1 MRFFQDNELIL
12 GFMLIN
18 ISSGIA
24 VGMINLIIPIYA
36 LSLNATSTEIGLI
49 KGISGV
55 GDLLVVLPA
64 GLLVDYFGSKRMYS
78 VSAVFGGLTIMLL
91 SLAGTP
97 ELLLLMM
104 VFYGMARTFR
114 TTSLSAAFFKN
125 MNTIGA
131 RKGGWY
137 KGSMTAGA
145 SFIGPLIG
153 GIAATGMGFM
163 GYFVFTSVFLL
174 APLIVI
180 LTRTNHRDNAYIELK
195 NPSFTEASNHYMNLV
210 KNRRL
215 VSATIIESLNTAF
228 FITFTTF
235 ITVMVIRD
243 LGLSPGVA
251 AMLISLKGGATIFI
265 VFSCGQLLRRNNNYL
280 YLMSFAATI
289 LALLVLGISKD
300 TSLLAI
306 ASVVIGIGSG
316 MITLITF
323 TQVGNIQG
331 EKGKIAGIFSFGHG
345 TGAIVGPTLGGII
358 GDLFGVQA
366 IFLAF
371 ILPFSIL
378 ALYTFTDG
386 KNGIEPEDIAATMQD
401 PEESGR

>member
-1 MRFFQDNELIL
+1 
-12 GFMLIN
+12 MLIN

-24 VGMINLIIPIYA
+24 VGMINLILPIYA

-49 KGISGV
+49 KGISGI

-64 GLLVDYFGSKRMYS
+64 GFLVDYFGSKRMYS
-78 VSAVFGGLTIMLL
+78 VSCFFGGLTIMFL

-97 ELLLLMM
+97 GILLLLM

-137 KGSMTAGA
+137 KGSMTIGA
-145 SFIGPLIG
+145 SFLGPLIG
-153 GIAATGMGFM
+153 GIAAIGMGFTN
-163 GYFVFTSVFLL
+163 YFVFTSVFLL
-174 APLIVI
+174 APLTVI
-180 LTRTNHRDNAYIELK
+180 LARTNHRDNSHIKLK
-195 NPSFTEASNHYMNLV
+195 NPSFTDVSNHYRNLV
-210 KNRRL
+210 KNRNL

-243 LGLSPGVA
+243 LGLSPGIA
-251 AMLISLKGGATIFI
+251 AMLISLKGGATILV
-265 VFSCGQLLRRNNNYL
+265 VFSCGELLRRNNNYL

-289 LALLVLGISKD
+289 FALLVLGVSKD
-300 TSLLAI
+300 ISLLAI
-306 ASVVIGIGSG
+306 ASVIIGIGSG

-323 TQVGNIQG
+323 TQVGNIDG

-345 TGAIVGPTLGGII
+345 TGAIFGPTLGGII
-358 GDLFGVQA
+358 GDVFGIQA

-371 ILPFSIL
+371 MLPFGALAFYIFMDARKKELIREILP
-378 ALYTFTDG
+378 
-386 KNGIEPEDIAATMQD
+386 Q
-401 PEESGR
+401 

>member
-1 MRFFQDNELIL
+1 MRFFRDNELIL

-24 VGMINLIIPIYA
+24 VGMINLILPIYA

-49 KGISGV
+49 KGISGI

-64 GLLVDYFGSKRMYS
+64 GFLVDYFGSKRMYS
-78 VSAVFGGLTIMLL
+78 VSAVFGGLTIMSL

-153 GIAATGMGFM
+153 GIAATGMGFT

-174 APLIVI
+174 APLMVI
-180 LTRTNHRDNAYIELK
+180 LTRANHRDDPHIKLK
-195 NPSFTEASNHYMNLV
+195 NPGFTDASNHYRSLA
-210 KNRRL
+210 KNRAL
-215 VSATIIESLNTAF
+215 ISATIIESLNTAF

-251 AMLISLKGGATIFI
+251 AALISLKGGATILV
-265 VFSCGQLLRRNNNYL
+265 VFSCGQLLRRNNNNL

-289 LALLVLGISKD
+289 FALLVLGISKD
-300 TSLLAI
+300 ISLLAI
-306 ASVVIGIGSG
+306 ASIIIGIGSG

-323 TQVGNIQG
+323 TQVGNIEG

-345 TGAIVGPTLGGII
+345 TGAIFGPTLGGII
-358 GDLFGVQA
+358 GDVFGIQA

-371 ILPFSIL
+371 MLPFGAL
-378 ALYTFTDG
+378 ALYTFMDG
-386 KNGIEPEDIAATMQD
+386 RKRN
-401 PEESGR
+401 

>member
-1 MRFFQDNELIL
+1 MKFFRDNELIL

-18 ISSGIA
+18 ICSGIA

-49 KGISGV
+49 KGISGI

-78 VSAVFGGLTIMLL
+78 ASAVFGGLTIMFL

-145 SFIGPLIG
+145 SFIGPIIG
-153 GIAATGMGFM
+153 GIAATGMGFRS
-163 GYFVFTSVFLL
+163 YFVFTSVFLL

-180 LTRTNHRDNAYIELK
+180 LARTNHRDNSYIKLK
-195 NPSFTEASNHYMNLV
+195 NPSFTDASNHYKNLA

-251 AMLISLKGGATIFI
+251 AMLISLKGGATIFV

-280 YLMSFAATI
+280 YLMSFAAAI

-306 ASVVIGIGSG
+306 ASIVIGLGSG

-323 TQVGNIQG
+323 TQVGNIEG

-358 GDLFGVQA
+358 GDIFGVQA

-371 ILPFSIL
+371 MLPFSIL
-378 ALYTFTDG
+378 ALYTFVDG
-386 KNGIEPEDIAATMQD
+386 KKRN
-401 PEESGR
+401 